1 MGAKGYV
8 GPPLILLGGPG
19 LSAPLPP
26 TPYAY
31 PHRQK
36 KDNPQKK
43 KTENLKNAKISGF
56 MNQVNQF
63 MLSGLFYPYILDG
76 FIHNLGVPDIFHL
89 FL

>member
-1 MGAKGYV
+1 M
-8 GPPLILLGGPG
+8 L
-19 LSAPLPP
+19 APLSYYWGGLASLPPSPPPP
-26 TPYAY
+26 TPT
-31 PHRQK
+31 HTGKRK
-36 KDNPQKK
+36 ITHKKK